1 MEIYAIE
8 TGNFKLDGGAMFGV
22 VPKSMWGKAYP
33 SDENNLCTW
42 SMRSMLIDTGEHK
55 VLIDNGIGEKLDE
68 KSLRHF
74 QLQGDFSLEK
84 SLNKYGYR
92 PEDITDVILT
102 HLHFD
107 HCGGSIKYNEN
118 KELVPA
124 FPNAMFHTSRQQWDW
139 AMKPNPREK
148 PSFIKENIEPI
159 LENGKLNLFETDQ
172 ELLPGISVK
181 ILFGHT
187 EGQVVPYIRT
197 KDKTIVFCAD
207 FIPSMAH
214 VPLSFIAAY
223 DIRPLVSL
231 KEKKEFLEEALD
243 KNYILF
249 FEHDA
254 YHECCTLHLTGKGP
268 RAKESFTLNQYFGRD
283 FS

>member
-22 VPKSMWGKAYP
+22 VPKSMWGKSYP
-33 SDENNLCTW
+33 SDAENLCTW
-42 SMRSMLIDTGEHK
+42 SMRCMLIDTGSNK
-55 VLIDNGIGEKLDE
+55 VLIDNGIGDKLE
-68 KSLRHF
+68 NKALRHF
-74 QLQGDFSLEK
+74 QLQHDFSLEK
-84 SLNKYGYR
+84 SLQKYGYK

-124 FPNAMFHTSRQQWDW
+124 FPNAVFHTSRQQWEW
-139 AMKPNPREK
+139 ANKPNPREK
-148 PSFIKENIEPI
+148 PSFIKENIQP
-159 LENGKLNLFETDQ
+159 LLTCGKLNLFDAEH
-172 ELLPGISVK
+172 ELLPGIFVK
-181 ILFGHT
+181 IRFGHT
-187 EGQVVPYIRT
+187 EGQVIPYIKT
-197 KDKTIVFCAD
+197 NEETIVFCAD

-214 VPLSFIAAY
+214 IPLSFIPAY

-231 KEKKEFLEEALD
+231 KEKKEFLEEALE
-243 KNYILF
+243 KKYILF

-254 YHECCTLHLTGKGP
+254 YNECCKLHLTEKGP
-268 RAKESFTLNQYFGRD
+268 RVMESFTLNQYFGRNL
-283 FS
+283 S